1 MLAISS
7 CGSTLP
13 PSFSWVP
20 FLNQD
25 TSCSLSQY
33 PWKVPGVSFRV
44 QRQSALDTVAWLGA
58 DWPWSLKC
66 FSVLRH
72 QESDPAER
80 DLVVFLVGNHAEMS
94 LSGECQKWCKDKGG
108 VSCTSR
114 RRELVCH
121 LKGKHGTATCTGS
134 SVWFS
139 TPRWDMHWTSC
150 CLMRNLFISMGYQL
164 WKIWCLN
171 EDIRCLCTLS

>member
-1 MLAISS
+1 MRAISS

-108 VSCTSR
+108 SAVPAGGGSWCVTWRGNMELQPVQVVLCGFPHPDEICT
-114 RRELVCH
+114 ELH
-121 LKGKHGTATCTGS
+121 A
-134 SVWFS
+134 VW
-139 TPRWDMHWTSC
+139 WETS
-150 CLMRNLFISMGYQL
+150 LSAWGISF
-164 WKIWCLN
+164 
-171 EDIRCLCTLS
+171 ERFDA